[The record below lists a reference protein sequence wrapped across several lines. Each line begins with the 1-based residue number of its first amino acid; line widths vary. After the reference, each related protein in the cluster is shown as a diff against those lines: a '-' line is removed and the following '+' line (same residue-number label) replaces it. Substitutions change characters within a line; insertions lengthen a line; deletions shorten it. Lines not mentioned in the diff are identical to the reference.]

1 MQQGPTSSIASRV
14 HEALTELRGTIDR
27 QLEEGARRLVEITM
41 ATDGGA
47 ASGIDTG
54 RLRASLAVIDASE
67 DQADALA
74 RLLEQASL
82 YAARVGLLTLRG
94 ESLQGW
100 AEIGFDAA
108 ESSFESLDIALE
120 GPWSRIVRSGKTA
133 TGPARELAT
142 LPEPLGAADD
152 ETVAWVPFVL
162 RGTVQAMLYADQGGG
177 SEELAVDELQ
187 ILCHS
192 AAQTVACVA
201 VREGSASAL
210 DRIEKAAELAA
221 TAPPEP
227 PDPLPEATDERL
239 LPPPPDPP
247 AEATIDVEETE
258 PRPNLVQPP
267 TELSGPG
274 SAFQRESSEAGKP
287 RVTTVEEA
295 RRQAELLV
303 SEIELYN
310 QERLAEARLAGNI
323 YARLGDDIEQARAM
337 YHERVAPQ
345 VAESTEFFDEEIL
358 RVLAQGD
365 AAQLGR

>member
-1 MQQGPTSSIASRV
+1 MQQDPTSSIASRV
-14 HEALTELRGTIDR
+14 HEVLTELRGAIDR
-27 QLEEGARRLVEITM
+27 QLEDGARRLVEITTE
-41 ATDGGA
+41 TDGGT

-54 RLRASLAVIDASE
+54 RLRASLAAIDASE

-94 ESLQGW
+94 ERLRGW

-108 ESSFESLDIALE
+108 ESSFGSLDIALE

-133 TGPARELAT
+133 TGPASELAT
-142 LPEPLGAADD
+142 LPEPHGAADT

-162 RGTVQAMLYADQGGG
+162 RGTVSAMLYADQGGG
-177 SEELAVDELQ
+177 SEVLAVDELQ
-187 ILCHS
+187 ILCHA

-210 DRIEKAAELAA
+210 DRIENAAE
-221 TAPPEP
+221 T
-227 PDPLPEATDERL
+227 TN
-239 LPPPPDPP
+239 
-247 AEATIDVEETE
+247 DVEEPE

-267 TELSGPG
+267 SELSGPG
-274 SAFQRESSEAGKP
+274 SAFQRRSSDAGEP
-287 RVTTVEEA
+287 RVTTLEEA

-323 YARLGDDIEQARAM
+323 YTRLRDDIEQARTM
-337 YHERVAPQ
+337 YHESVAPEL
-345 VAESTEFFDEEIL
+345 VESTEYFDEAIL
-358 RVLAQGD
+358 RILAQGD
-365 AAQLGR
+365 TARLGR